1 MDIALG
7 CLTEDEAFAVFPHED
22 LYSMGDVPG
31 RRKIAAVYCAL
42 IVVVFIIS
50 VGIVC
55 GASLLIRI
63 VTGHEGIHDPISAGG
78 TAIAFVFGMWVTG
91 DFVMPW
97 LLNILPTSLVKHIRN
112 NKRRR

>member
-1 MDIALG
+1 
-7 CLTEDEAFAVFPHED
+7 
-22 LYSMGDVPG
+22 MGDVPG
-31 RRKIAAVYCAL
+31 RRRIAAVYCAL
-42 IVVVFIIS
+42 IVVFFIVSI
-50 VGIVC
+50 GIAW
-55 GASLLIRI
+55 GAALLIRI

-97 LLNILPTSLVKHIRN
+97 LLNVLPASLVKSVRL